1 MLIAMPLPPSLNN
14 AFATVTIKG
23 KSRRIISREYKAWK
37 EAAQGPV
44 IDQWEAQGKP
54 KIGKPYALH
63 YRVNIDHKSDIGNR
77 KKCATDLLV
86 ATIPGFPG
94 DQWCD
99 RITIVRDRSVV
110 GAVVEVVAL

>member
-1 MLIAMPLPPSLNN
+1 MPLPPSLNN

-37 EAAQGPV
+37 LEAEGIV
-44 IDQWEAQGKP
+44 IDQWQAQGQP
-54 KIGKPYALH
+54 KFSKPYALH

-77 KKCATDLLV
+77 EKCATDLLV
-86 ATIPGFPG
+86 AVIPGFPG

-99 RITIVRDRSVV
+99 RITIERDRTVD
-110 GAVVEVVAL
+110 GAVVEVVSL